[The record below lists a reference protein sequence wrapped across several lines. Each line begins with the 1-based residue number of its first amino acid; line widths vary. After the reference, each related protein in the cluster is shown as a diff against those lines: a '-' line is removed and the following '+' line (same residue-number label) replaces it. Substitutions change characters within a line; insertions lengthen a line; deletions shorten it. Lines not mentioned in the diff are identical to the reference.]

1 MEVDLVS
8 DLFTVSGGDE
18 REMLLAVERLGYR
31 PRVMREREAAAMRKA
46 APPLPPMPASVR
58 EAIDRARAAG
68 KLVAFKCF
76 ADG

>member
-1 MEVDLVS
+1 MI
-8 DLFTVSGGDE
+8 
-18 REMLLAVERLGYR
+18 LAVERLGYR
-31 PRVMREREAAAMRKA
+31 SRAVSEDEADAMRKA

-58 EAIDRARAAG
+58 GAIDRARAEG